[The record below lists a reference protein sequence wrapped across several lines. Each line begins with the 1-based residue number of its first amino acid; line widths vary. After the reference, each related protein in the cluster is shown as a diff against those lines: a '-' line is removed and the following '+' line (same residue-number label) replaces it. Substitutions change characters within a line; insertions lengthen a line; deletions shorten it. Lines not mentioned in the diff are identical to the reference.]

1 MPELR
6 SGARRGRAPK
16 QQQPNQ
22 NPIEG
27 GGAIATRT
35 RRRRAAAESPKNDQA
50 VNENVVAVEAPAAA
64 READN
69 RVLVEPLGVGVGV
82 GGGGA
87 GDIGGGGGG
96 GGREE
101 VGEKPMDDS
110 GGDKAHAGEDE
121 GSTAPLP
128 ERVRLLNLDTH
139 DVNLLYIDN

>member
-50 VNENVVAVEAPAAA
+50 VNENVVAIEAPEAA

-82 GGGGA
+82 GVGGGGL
-87 GDIGGGGGG
+87 GDIGGV

-110 GGDKAHAGEDE
+110 GGDKAHAVEDE

-139 DVNLLYIDN
+139 DMNFLYIDN

>member
-6 SGARRGRAPK
+6 NVARRGRAPK

-35 RRRRAAAESPKNDQA
+35 RRRRAATEAPKNDQE
-50 VNENVVAVEAPAAA
+50 VNENVVAIEAPEAA

-82 GGGGA
+82 GGGGL
-87 GDIGGGGGG
+87 GDIGGV

-110 GGDKAHAGEDE
+110 GGDKAHAVEDE

-139 DVNLLYIDN
+139 DMNLLYIDN